1 MKAIKIFCIEAFPIL
16 LNHRTTKRFQSRLFV
31 RKQLRNPKPMK
42 IDELTVSIINN
53 LRDGRVRFKEIAQK
67 LSIAEGTVRSRVR
80 NLLNEEVL
88 EITGLVDPEKIPG
101 QSVVYIGVK
110 LKTIELVEKGAEIA
124 KVRGVTAVG
133 VVTGRF
139 DLILTVT
146 LRQGFGLLEFYTE
159 ELSKV
164 KEIGS
169 VEAFVVYKSYNIKI
183 PCQEC
188 SI

>member
-1 MKAIKIFCIEAFPIL
+1 
-16 LNHRTTKRFQSRLFV
+16 
-31 RKQLRNPKPMK
+31 MK
-42 IDELTVSIINN
+42 IDDLTVAIINS

-80 NLLNEEVL
+80 KLLSEEIL

-110 LKTIELVEKGAEIA
+110 LKTIKLVEKGAEIS
-124 KVRGVTAVG
+124 KVNGVTAVG

-146 LRQGFGLLEFYTE
+146 LKQGFGLLEFYTD

-164 KEIGS
+164 EDIRS
-169 VEAFVVYKSYNIKI
+169 VEAFVVYKSYNIKV
-183 PCQEC
+183 PCEEC